1 MTENQPDGAREPCP
15 PDAAAAI
22 ADLLCDLGHDP
33 SAVTEAELRRR
44 LATAAFLGRR
54 IDAVKATLAAEAAA
68 RSRRHD
74 GHGGWAARE
83 GHRNAESLVREI
95 CGSSYREAAALV
107 RVGEVLTEPAGLG
120 SVADA
125 VREGRIA
132 VDAADGIVRALAPV
146 AERAEPVA
154 FRSAAETLARE
165 SESSHADAVTRM
177 AESVRDT
184 LDRGGVAERERHLH
198 EKRFLAIGPE
208 VDGMRR
214 LSGLLDPEYAAVVIS
229 AVDAVTAPRRG
240 GPRFVNPQQQER
252 ARAIVDDERS
262 HGQLALDTVID

>member
-1 MTENQPDGAREPCP
+1 MTENQPDGAREPGP

-22 ADLLCDLGHDP
+22 ADLLCDLVGDLGHDP

-120 SVADA
+120 SVADG

-154 FRSAAETLARE
+154 FRSGGRVRWPASPSRRTPTL
-165 SESSHADAVTRM
+165 
-177 AESVRDT
+177 
-184 LDRGGVAERERHLH
+184 
-198 EKRFLAIGPE
+198 
-208 VDGMRR
+208 
-214 LSGLLDPEYAAVVIS
+214 
-229 AVDAVTAPRRG
+229 
-240 GPRFVNPQQQER
+240 
-252 ARAIVDDERS
+252 
-262 HGQLALDTVID
+262 